1 MEITISG
8 RHTSVTAAMKRHA
21 TEKLSRLERHND
33 MLTRAEVVMNVEGDR
48 QTIEMIAHCRKG
60 GPIIGKVEH
69 DDMYAAVDLLVD
81 KMNGQVRRHKEK
93 TKNPSGRISLRD
105 LAQQQADEMAVSEAN
120 ADDEEA

>member
-8 RHTSVTAAMKRHA
+8 RHTSVTQAMKRHA

-60 GPIIGKVEH
+60 GPLIGKVEH

-93 TKNPSGRISLRD
+93 AKNNSGRLSLRD
-105 LAQQQADEMAVSEAN
+105 LATQASEEMAVSRAN